1 MLKRLTE
8 MLSRGQ
14 NDRITKHTSNLVTGV
29 EKSDG
34 TSMNFK
40 AKKSVAGFFVEKQ
53 VRIMGSSGRRR
64 KMSDGSLCR
73 ICRTR
78 YGFEWCK

>member
-1 MLKRLTE
+1 MLSGIARRFRTITVIIEGKHIDQMLKRLTE

-40 AKKSVAGFFVEKQ
+40 AKKSFAGFFCGKA
-53 VRIMGSSGRRR
+53 ST
-64 KMSDGSLCR
+64 D
-73 ICRTR
+73 
-78 YGFEWCK
+78 YGK